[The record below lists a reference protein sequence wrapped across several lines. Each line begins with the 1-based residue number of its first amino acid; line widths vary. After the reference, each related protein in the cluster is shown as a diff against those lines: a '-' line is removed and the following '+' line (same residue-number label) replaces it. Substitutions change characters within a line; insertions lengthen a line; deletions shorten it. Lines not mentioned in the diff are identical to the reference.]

1 MMRHTVFDTPVVNW
15 LFRQMS
21 KIGLKLTGWK
31 MEGSLPDAPKYV
43 VIAAPHTSN
52 WDFPLTIAMAFVFRI
67 KVFWMGKASLFRGPM
82 GPVMKWLGGIPVDR
96 SRSTNLV
103 QATMDAFN
111 RNRELIIAIPPEGTR
126 SKVRKW
132 KTGFYHIANGAK
144 VPIASGFLD
153 FKRKVGGFGPT
164 FMPTGDIEADMA
176 AIKAFYANITGK
188 HPCAF
193 EQ

>member
-15 LFRQMS
+15 VFRQVS

-31 MEGSLPDAPKYV
+31 MEGQLPDAPKYV

-67 KVFWMGKASLFRGPM
+67 KVFWMGKDSLFRGPM
-82 GPVMKWLGGIPVDR
+82 GPIMKWLGGIPVDR

-103 QATMDAFN
+103 QATIDAFN
-111 RNRELIIAIPPEGTR
+111 RNKELIIAIPPEGTR
-126 SKVRKW
+126 AKVRKW
-132 KTGFYHIANGAK
+132 KTGFYHIAHGAK

-188 HPCAF
+188 YPCAF